1 MADAASSEA
10 QKPRPPRADARRNR
24 ERVLVA
30 AREAFAT
37 EGPLVSLDGIAR
49 RAGVGAGTV
58 HRHFPTKDELLEAVI
73 AERLHD
79 LAGAAQ
85 KLAGAADPGEAFFA
99 FFYRLADDARQNLA
113 LFAAFAAP
121 NDARESMLEAG
132 ESLSAALAVLL
143 ARAQES
149 GAVRSDIDVADLHAI
164 MAGALVMEQRLSSPD
179 SRGRGL
185 AVVAD
190 GLRRP

>member
-1 MADAASSEA
+1 
-10 QKPRPPRADARRNR
+10 
-24 ERVLVA
+24 VA

-37 EGPLVSLDGIAR
+37 EGPLVSLDDIAR

-58 HRHFPTKDELLEAVI
+58 HRHFPTKDELLKAVI

-79 LAGAAQ
+79 LARAAQ
-85 KLAGAADPGEAFFA
+85 ELAGAADSGEAFFA

-113 LFAAFAAP
+113 LSAAFAAP

-185 AVVAD
+185 TIVAD
-190 GLRRP
+190 GLRR